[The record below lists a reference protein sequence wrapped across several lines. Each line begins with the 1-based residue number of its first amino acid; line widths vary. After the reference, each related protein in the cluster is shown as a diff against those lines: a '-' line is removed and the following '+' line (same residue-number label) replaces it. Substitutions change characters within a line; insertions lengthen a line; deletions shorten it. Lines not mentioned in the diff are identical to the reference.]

1 MKFCSTLFLLAIL
14 LSAATALPARADD
27 AKVTQI
33 KLQHTQCEGTCP
45 IDELTL
51 NADGSAQFAGDR
63 NSARTGFYRGQIAP
77 AAFAELARALEDQN
91 FFELRPQIGDGLT
104 TDAPD
109 AIVSA
114 TRAGSML
121 DAPHSVVFRASGNR
135 ELLEKLESVFE
146 SASAQIDWKKDEA
159 ASQSGARGTLTR
171 ALTPHEL
178 RLFAD
183 RDFKQLRMRYALV
196 ELISMGETQTVY
208 STHSDGEGN
217 FQIFAPPGRYLV
229 SANDSNAAYAIENW
243 AYLPHWGSDAVAV
256 EVPKNQFAPV
266 EIGLRDYNEN
276 TKPKVAEKLK

>member
-1 MKFCSTLFLLAIL
+1 M
-14 LSAATALPARADD
+14 PARADD
-27 AKVTQI
+27 AKITQI
-33 KLQHTQCEGTCP
+33 KLQHTQCFGTCP

-51 NADGSAQFAGDR
+51 NADGVAAYAGHQ
-63 NSARTGFYRGQIAP
+63 NAARQGLFRGQLAP
-77 AAFAELARALEDQN
+77 AKFAELARALEDQN

-104 TDAPD
+104 DAPD
-109 AIVSA
+109 TIVSA

-121 DAPHSVVFRASGNR
+121 DAPHSVVFRARGNR
-135 ELLEKLESVFE
+135 ELLAKIEAAFAA
-146 SASAQIDWKKDEA
+146 ASANIIWQKDEI

-171 ALTPHEL
+171 AFTPYEA

-183 RDFKQLRMRYALV
+183 RDFTQLRMRYALV

-243 AYLPHWGSDAVAV
+243 AYLPHWGSNAVTV
-256 EVPKNQFAPV
+256 EVSENQFAPV
-266 EIGLRDYNEN
+266 EIGLRDYNVEKVQPVAA
-276 TKPKVAEKLK
+276 TK